1 MSERYRGLYEEAV
14 AAGYAAGNGA
24 KPVPM
29 VVGSAKSL
37 FGSGIDPSKPVY
49 FVPDGA
55 CGFAWVKVRPGNSSF
70 AKWLVKNGHAHKAY
84 SGGVDIWISAHN
96 QSVARKEA
104 HAGAMAEVLRAG
116 LAGEKVSVY
125 ADSRLD

>member
-1 MSERYRGLYEEAV
+1 MSAKYAELFSKAV

-24 KPVPM
+24 EPVPM
-29 VVGSAKSL
+29 IVGSAKSL
-37 FGSGIDPSKPVY
+37 FGSEMDLSKPRY
-49 FVPDGA
+49 FVADGA
-55 CGFAWVKVRPGNSSF
+55 CGFAWVKVRPGNSRF
-70 AKWLVKNGHAHKAY
+70 AKWLVKEGHAHKAY

-104 HAGAMAEVLRAG
+104 HAGAMADVLREG
-116 LAGEKVSVY
+116 LSGENVSVY